1 MKKLSLLLL
10 ILSIT
15 AFSQSKQLDSFIV
28 YDYDEDSSIWEET
41 YKAEFTYNAN
51 HKNTDEYH
59 HNKDT
64 GVWEQDYEIHYT
76 YDVNNN
82 VIEINGIEST
92 TPFKSTLSYD
102 SNNNLIEALHFSW
115 NNTTNQWE
123 NSKKNVNT
131 YNTNNKITESIKYN
145 WDTSQWNNSL
155 KNIYQYNTNNLL
167 ETLLVYYYDG
177 SQWALDSTKTYTYDS
192 NNLLIEILENNEY
205 KTVLIYDS
213 NSLLIEELYSELD
226 TTTNIWEEE
235 EKLVVTQYDSS
246 IDSSHL
252 TLPYSFTSNQS
263 IEEDY
268 LFFDKMVTELKF
280 LELDDSWVDYGK
292 AELFYS
298 DITASTNDISKEI
311 LSIYPNPFT
320 NELIINLPTQE
331 NIDLTLFDIQGR
343 KVFNRIVLSTEKINV
358 SSLENGV
365 YFYEITVSNQ
375 QFKGKLVK
383 R

>member
-15 AFSQSKQLDSFIV
+15 AFSQSKQLDSFIN
-28 YDYDEDSSIWEET
+28 YDYDEDTSTWVEF
-41 YKAEFTYNAN
+41 YKAEYIYNTS
-51 HKNTDEYH
+51 HKNTDEYQYI
-59 HNKDT
+59 KDIN
-64 GVWEQDYEIHYT
+64 VWEQNYEAHYT

-82 VIEINGIEST
+82 VIEINGNNIT

-102 SNNNLIEALHFSW
+102 SNNNLIEELHFSW

-123 NSKKNVNT
+123 NSSKKVNT

-155 KNIYQYNTNNLL
+155 KIIYQYNANNLL
-167 ETLLVYYYDG
+167 ETSLNYYYNE
-177 SQWALDSTKTYTYDS
+177 SQWILDTTRTYTYDN
-192 NNLLIEILENNEY
+192 NNLLIEILKNNEY
-205 KTVLIYDS
+205 KIVLIYDS

-235 EKLVVTQYDSS
+235 EKMVATQYDSS
-246 IDSSHL
+246 INSSHL
-252 TLPYSFTSNQS
+252 ILPYSFTSNQS
-263 IEEDY
+263 IVEEY
-268 LFFDKMVTELKF
+268 LFFDKMITELKF
-280 LELDDSWVDYGK
+280 SELDDFWIDYGK
-292 AELFYS
+292 VEFFYS
-298 DITASTNDISKEI
+298 DVTASTNNISKEI

-320 NELIINLPTQE
+320 NELNINLPTQE
-331 NIDLTLFDIQGR
+331 NVDLTLFDIQGR
-343 KVFNRIVLSTEKINV
+343 KVFNGTVLSTEKVNV